1 MKNGFWI
8 FEKFLYGIKMSSH
21 SYKPACP
28 QLVWT
33 QWVHY
38 TCYIQQR
45 STWARHTN
53 TRIVLNTC
61 VKNSTLRVSLK
72 NVIFTLK
79 INIFLEFNDQQN
91 GGYLL
96 VPLIFEFKI
105 NKKIKK
111 RYDAFYKTPVQIS
124 FENHHFLKFKNQ
136 RYRNSLVVSLV
147 VEFFK
152 KIIFKEDMTL
162 FLRLR

>member
-1 MKNGFWI
+1 M
-8 FEKFLYGIKMSSH
+8 
-21 SYKPACP
+21 
-28 QLVWT
+28 
-33 QWVHY
+33 
-38 TCYIQQR
+38 
-45 STWARHTN
+45 
-53 TRIVLNTC
+53 
-61 VKNSTLRVSLK
+61 SLK

-147 VEFFK
+147 VEFK
-152 KIIFKEDMTL
+152 KK
-162 FLRLR
+162 